1 LQRAENLLNQGDY
14 AFSFSPSGRIKRLQ
28 GPFLSDDEIL
38 RIVEF
43 LKGQAKPEYQELH
56 LEVADETSDDS
67 AEVTDEKY
75 REAVALVTNLGQ
87 ASISLI
93 QRKLRIG
100 YNRAARMIEKMEE
113 DGIVGPSDGVKPRE
127 VYRKMVDI

>member
-1 LQRAENLLNQGDY
+1 MLFL
-14 AFSFSPSGRIKRLQ
+14 SPRSGRIKRLQ

-43 LKGQAKPEYQELH
+43 LKEQAKPEYQELH
-56 LEVADETSDDS
+56 LEVAEETSDDS

-75 REAVALVTNLGQ
+75 REAVVLVTNLGQ

-127 VYRKMVDI
+127 VLRKMVDI